1 MSLIR
6 EFEEKE
12 KNKFM
17 IAEKKRE
24 EKQAEQMKFLEIQKE
39 KRLRAL
45 SNKSNTERA
54 LTNEM

>member
-1 MSLIR
+1 
-6 EFEEKE
+6 
-12 KNKFM
+12 
-17 IAEKKRE
+17 
-24 EKQAEQMKFLEIQKE
+24 MKFLEIQKE